1 MMEREAQR
9 IPTRCKGASLSALTL
24 IQNDN
29 DNLTS
34 DNWHTG
40 VTKLDEEHLIILIPS
55 HSILKN
61 PDINTASVGAI
72 DPEQERDLHSQIVNV
87 SYKRETEMN
96 SKVVIF
102 CGNVCKPEIKAVV
115 R

>member
-1 MMEREAQR
+1 M
-9 IPTRCKGASLSALTL
+9 SALTL

-34 DNWHTG
+34 NDWYTG

-61 PDINTASVGAI
+61 PDINTPSVGAI
-72 DPEQERDLHSQIVNV
+72 DSEQERDLHSQIVNI
-87 SYKRETEMN
+87 SYKKETEMN
-96 SKVVIF
+96 S
-102 CGNVCKPEIKAVV
+102 
-115 R
+115 